1 MIDSN
6 LAVLLAERN
15 LKITKVSRDTG
26 ISRTTLTA
34 LCYDHS
40 GGIKFDTL
48 NTLCQY
54 LGISPSE
61 FFSYSQYDYE
71 IECLGETEFE
81 DTIYKKHER
90 YAFEYTFNI
99 VIKRDNLSWSFP
111 VNGIVGDIHGGVPF
125 DDVSIILVPFY
136 NEDSEDAT
144 ARDLDALREFGRMKN
159 EMTTR
164 QLQDLNKTIFDKID
178 EMFINDY
185 AADNKIDPSL
195 VILNEDTVKCRGGL
209 R

>member
-1 MIDSN
+1 M
-6 LAVLLAERN
+6 
-15 LKITKVSRDTG
+15 
-26 ISRTTLTA
+26 
-34 LCYDHS
+34 
-40 GGIKFDTL
+40 
-48 NTLCQY
+48 
-54 LGISPSE
+54 
-61 FFSYSQYDYE
+61 
-71 IECLGETEFE
+71 
-81 DTIYKKHER
+81 
-90 YAFEYTFNI
+90 
-99 VIKRDNLSWSFP
+99 
-111 VNGIVGDIHGGVPF
+111 PF